1 MPFRYIYIRDG
12 AIFNVKMVR
21 SLSLKNLVEAP
32 VVAEVDIFDFDDT
45 LVKTK
50 SHIYLTTRD
59 GEFVSLTPGEYAVY
73 EPQPGDTFD
82 FSDFEQVKSPTPISH
97 MLLKLHYA
105 IRNLG
110 PANVFILTA
119 RGHAE
124 PIRIFLEEMGVS
136 GIDIIAL
143 GDSNPRAKAAIIR
156 DEILSRG
163 VKLVKFFDD
172 SSKNV
177 AAVKAL
183 RYDPEIPSDVR
194 IISVKV

>member
-1 MPFRYIYIRDG
+1 
-12 AIFNVKMVR
+12 MVQL
-21 SLSLKNLVEAP
+21 LSLKNLMEAP
-32 VVAEVDIFDFDDT
+32 VVAEVNIFDFDDT

-59 GEFVSLTPGEYAVY
+59 GEFVALTPGEYAVY
-73 EPQPGDTFD
+73 DPQPGDTFD

-143 GDSNPRAKAAIIR
+143 GDSNPQAKAAVIR